1 MRLICDIESRL
12 HCDPKRKAPCLAL
25 GKQDS
30 PPVHRAQFLGSEL
43 GVLFSFCRMVAD
55 PDNPLVL
62 DILTGS
68 STSYSFFPD
77 KPITQV
83 RGLCS
88 HEALSLGLGAKP
100 FLFENDKQAGEHSW
114 LRP

>member
-1 MRLICDIESRL
+1 MLGHQASRS
-12 HCDPKRKAPCLAL
+12 HSCKEVAL
-25 GKQDS
+25 RG
-30 PPVHRAQFLGSEL
+30 PGSFGL
-43 GVLFSFCRMVAD
+43 SAWGRSSMTPSSFCRMVAD

-62 DILTGS
+62 DVLTGS

-88 HEALSLGLGAKP
+88 LEAPAPGPGSKA
-100 FLFENDKQAGEHSW
+100 LFYLKMRTKQKSM
-114 LRP
+114 LC